1 VAGPANIVQ
10 EKWDDRP
17 KGVDNITGTLTGQA
31 PLSVQEFIRKN
42 AATFNTAAKT
52 KEAQVFADARI

>member
-1 VAGPANIVQ
+1 LFRKNG
-10 EKWDDRP
+10 DDRP
-17 KGVDNITGTLTGQA
+17 KGVDNITGTLTAQA

-42 AATFNTAAKT
+42 AATFNTAAKA

>member
-31 PLSVQEFIRKN
+31 PLSVQEFIRK